1 MHLLIELTLLLF
13 HSLRFLSSKYVLIV
27 TSVLALFFCQKQQL
41 QKIPSMQKT
50 RIDAYETI
58 MQITDSIRSDCQ
70 LVWYETSLPMDNG
83 VRDWRKEAVS
93 SYVDYLLKTNNEIN
107 VISTPDFIS
116 KSIIL
121 YPDENNTNPIEA
133 SLFYEQ
139 LTNEKIDFLKNIS
152 RISIYINKEHN

>member
-1 MHLLIELTLLLF
+1 
-13 HSLRFLSSKYVLIV
+13 
-27 TSVLALFFCQKQQL
+27 
-41 QKIPSMQKT
+41 MQKT

-58 MQITDSIRSDCQ
+58 MQITDSIRSDYQ

-152 RISIYINKEHN
+152 GISIYINKEHN